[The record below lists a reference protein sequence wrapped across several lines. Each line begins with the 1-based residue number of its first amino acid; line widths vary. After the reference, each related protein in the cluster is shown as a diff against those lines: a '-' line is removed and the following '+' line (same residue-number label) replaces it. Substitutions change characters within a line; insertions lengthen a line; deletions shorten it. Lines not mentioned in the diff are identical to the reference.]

1 MLLSWAQVANR
12 IDELIRSDRYLTA
25 KEVEHL
31 DAYEKERI
39 ARRIVN
45 FYYGKSA
52 EAPCPFEKKDKV
64 YFGSAAEK
72 EVYQQLG
79 DVERINVIIG
89 MMQTVF
95 DSEMPG
101 SYSYDHDRE
110 ILT

>member
-31 DAYEKERI
+31 DAYEKEQI

-52 EAPCPFEKKDKV
+52 EAPRPFEKRMRTISEAMPKKRCTNSLAMP
-64 YFGSAAEK
+64 SASM
-72 EVYQQLG
+72 
-79 DVERINVIIG
+79 RS
-89 MMQTVF
+89 
-95 DSEMPG
+95 SE
-101 SYSYDHDRE
+101 
-110 ILT
+110 